1 MQQRKVI
8 TALFCDLVGSTE
20 LSGALEPETLRSVV
34 LRYFEAMRSGIESHG
49 GTVEKFIGDAVMA
62 VFGVPHV
69 HEDDAHRAAAAALDM
84 IAALDGLNAEL
95 DRDFGSTLAVRIGLN
110 SGEIVT
116 SPDLKDGTVASGEV
130 VNVAARLEQAA
141 RPGQILVGP
150 ATRVLLGAAAVV
162 ESVGPLTLKGKRE
175 PVEAFRLLGL
185 ATEGG
190 PPGVSR
196 PGAPFVGHAREYDR
210 LATAWTEISRDGTGR
225 LVRLTG
231 DAGIGKTRLL
241 REWLAARTAEGALV
255 GTGRCHSYRDE
266 ASLAPLA
273 DAIREV
279 LRIANTDGT
288 ASSTQGP
295 AEETP
300 ESPDPDEGAPV
311 HADAEVEARPRT
323 DTDAE
328 VEARPRTDADAEV
341 RAHLRAGPLL
351 RLPAG
356 AGSRPVSAPDDEAA
370 YEVLRGG
377 LLADST
383 PSPSAEA
390 TWTAAA
396 AVLRGLA
403 AARPVALAL
412 DELQWAR
419 PQLLLGVAR
428 LTEMLA
434 GSRVLLV
441 CSQRTGEDEPPVTA
455 DEIRLLPLSRAESL
469 RLAAA
474 LATGHPDDGAL
485 EAVVERAEGNPL
497 HLEQLLTM
505 VEDGAD
511 PGELPVTVT
520 AVLAARI
527 DVLPGPQ
534 RAMLDAGAVIGRRF
548 GVAEVR
554 LLLDDAPA
562 DGAQYPRWEQAP
574 LESAVRELVRR
585 GLVEPAPGAPATYQ
599 FSSGLLRDVT
609 YRALSKSQRA
619 SWHEQLAAGSETGA
633 ALAAHHLE
641 AAYLHRRDLGLRG
654 ERVETLRGRAADTLS
669 GAGRHA
675 LARADLSWSAELH
688 ARALS
693 HCAPGEARW
702 RRAAQGLGETWL
714 ALGRSDEGGDLLRE
728 VHDAASAAGDRLAR
742 AHAGLQLAS
751 LDPDAS
757 PGTAAD
763 AARSGLAVFTEHQD
777 RLGLARAHVR
787 LAQEQQ
793 YAGRHRA
800 ACDLLAVALHH
811 AVAAG
816 AAPERAMALGA
827 LGISLWHGP
836 TPAGEAIERCRA
848 LLAEHGP
855 GNPVVV
861 VALDFPLAN
870 LLALS
875 GRVDEARGRLAEAER
890 FAAGLG
896 YAEVAAFGPLFAAG
910 VEVLA
915 GSMQEAERLL
925 RRAEEA
931 FRAVGG
937 PILHAAARRDLA
949 RVLIARGL
957 PREAVRSG
965 AGGGTAGPE
974 STGVGGRGPQ
984 ALTSDMTL
992 SPADAADD
1000 FGVRAL
1006 AAVLSGDG
1014 VNALRL
1020 VRRAVAVADTTDSP
1034 VGRATARL
1042 DMAQVLRGTGRPAA
1056 AGRRAKQ
1063 AARLFRAKG
1072 HAVGVA
1078 AAAQLIAVTAETA
1091 RDETRGGRATSGDD
1105 Q

>member
-20 LSGALEPETLRSVV
+20 LSGTLEPETLRSVM

-84 IAALDGLNAEL
+84 IAALDALNAEL

-116 SPDLKDGTVASGEV
+116 SPDLREGTVVSGEV

-185 ATEGG
+185 AAEGG

-196 PGAPFVGHAREYDR
+196 PGGPFVGHTREYDR
-210 LATAWTEISRDGTGR
+210 LATYWTEIARDGTGR

-255 GTGRCHSYRDE
+255 GSGRCRSYRDE
-266 ASLAPLA
+266 GSLAPLA

-279 LRIANTDGT
+279 LRVADPDGT
-288 ASSTQGP
+288 APSAEGP
-295 AEETP
+295 AERPP
-300 ESPDPDEGAPV
+300 EREDNGQGAQVP
-311 HADAEVEARPRT
+311 AGAEAEDRPRT
-323 DTDAE
+323 GAG
-328 VEARPRTDADAEV
+328 AEV
-341 RAHLRAGPLL
+341 RAHLRTGPPL
-351 RLPAG
+351 RPPAG
-356 AGSRPVSAPDDEAA
+356 ARSRPVSRPDDEAA
-370 YEVLRGG
+370 YEVLHGG
-377 LLADST
+377 LLADGT
-383 PSPSAEA
+383 PSPSAET

-419 PQLLLGVAR
+419 PQLLEGVAR

-434 GSRVLLV
+434 GSPVLLV

-455 DEIRLLPLSRAESL
+455 DEIRLAPLSRADSL

-474 LATGHPDDGAL
+474 LTTGHPDDAAL

-554 LLLDDAPA
+554 LLLDAPA
-562 DGAQYPRWEQAP
+562 DGAGYPRWGRAP

-619 SWHEQLAAGSETGA
+619 SWHEQLAARSETGP

-654 ERVETLRGRAADTLS
+654 ERVETLRGRAADALS
-669 GAGRHA
+669 SAGRHA

-693 HCAPGEARW
+693 HCASDEARW

-728 VHDAASAAGDRLAR
+728 VRDAASTAGDRLAR

-800 ACDLLAVALHH
+800 ACDLLAVALRH

-875 GRVDEARGRLAEAER
+875 GAIDEARGRLAEAER

-915 GSMQEAERLL
+915 GSMREAERLL
-925 RRAEEA
+925 RRAEET
-931 FRAVGG
+931 FRTVGG

-957 PREAVRSG
+957 PPEAVGAS
-965 AGGGTAGPE
+965 AGGATAGPGP
-974 STGVGGRGPQ
+974 TRPGGPGPD
-984 ALTSDMTL
+984 TSDLTL
-992 SPADAADD
+992 PPADAADD

-1006 AAVLSGDG
+1006 AAAASGDG

-1020 VRRAVAVADTTDSP
+1020 ARRAVAVADTTDSP

-1042 DMAQVLRGTGRPAA
+1042 DMAQVLRGTGRTAA
-1056 AGRRAKQ
+1056 AGRRAEQ

-1078 AAAQLIAVTAETA
+1078 AAAQVIAGTAETA
-1091 RDETRGGRATSGDD
+1091 RGETRDGIATNGGDR
-1105 Q
+1105 

>member
-20 LSGALEPETLRSVV
+20 LSGTLEPETLRSVM
-34 LRYFEAMRSGIESHG
+34 LRYFEAMQSGIESHG

-84 IAALDGLNAEL
+84 IAALDALNAEL

-116 SPDLKDGTVASGEV
+116 SPDLKEGTVVSGEV

-175 PVEAFRLLGL
+175 AVEAFRLLGL
-185 ATEGG
+185 TAEGG

-196 PGAPFVGHAREYDR
+196 PGAPFVGHTREYDR
-210 LATAWTEISRDGTGR
+210 LATAWTEIARDGTGR

-255 GTGRCHSYRDE
+255 GTGRCRSYRDE
-266 ASLAPLA
+266 GSLAPLA

-279 LRIANTDGT
+279 LRIADPDGR
-288 ASSTQGP
+288 ASSSEGP
-295 AEETP
+295 AERPP
-300 ESPDPDEGAPV
+300 EGEDTGHGAQVP
-311 HADAEVEARPRT
+311 ADAEAEDRARS
-323 DTDAE
+323 
-328 VEARPRTDADAEV
+328 DADAEV

-356 AGSRPVSAPDDEAA
+356 ARSRPMSVPDDEAA
-370 YEVLRGG
+370 YEVLHGG
-377 LLADST
+377 LLADGT
-383 PSPSAEA
+383 PSPSAET

-403 AARPVALAL
+403 AARPVALVL

-419 PQLLLGVAR
+419 PQLLEGVAR

-434 GSRVLLV
+434 GSPVLLV
-441 CSQRTGEDEPPVTA
+441 CSQRTGEDEPLVTA
-455 DEIRLLPLSRAESL
+455 DEIRLAPLSRADSL

-474 LATGHPDDGAL
+474 LTTGHPDDDAL

-554 LLLDDAPA
+554 LLLDAPA
-562 DGAQYPRWEQAP
+562 DGAGYPRWEQAP

-619 SWHEQLAAGSETGA
+619 SWHEQLAARSETGP

-654 ERVETLRGRAADTLS
+654 ERVETLRGRAADALS
-669 GAGRHA
+669 SAGRHA

-693 HCAPGEARW
+693 HCTSDEARW
-702 RRAAQGLGETWL
+702 RHAAQGLGETWL

-728 VHDAASAAGDRLAR
+728 VRDAASTAGDRLAR

-875 GRVDEARGRLAEAER
+875 GAIDEARGRLAEAER

-925 RRAEEA
+925 RRAEET
-931 FRAVGG
+931 FRTVGG

-957 PREAVRSG
+957 PPEAVGAS
-965 AGGGTAGPE
+965 AGGATEGPGP
-974 STGVGGRGPQ
+974 TRAGGRGPDP
-984 ALTSDMTL
+984 LTSDLTL

-1006 AAVLSGDG
+1006 AAAASGDG

-1020 VRRAVAVADTTDSP
+1020 ARRAVAVADTTDSP

-1042 DMAQVLRGTGRPAA
+1042 DMAQVLRGTGRSAA
-1056 AGRRAKQ
+1056 AGRRAEQ

-1078 AAAQLIAVTAETA
+1078 AAAQVIAGTAETA
-1091 RDETRGGRATSGDD
+1091 RDEMRDGIATNGGDR
-1105 Q
+1105 